1 MDHTKT
7 HRLATSIAA
16 AQWAAADRQRRAR
29 AAREAADEDA
39 TGQVP
44 ARASLR
50 SRLRDLLRP
59 ATRRTV

>member
-7 HRLATSIAA
+7 HRLATRIAA
-16 AQWAAADRQRRAR
+16 AEWAAADRQRRAR
-29 AAREAADEDA
+29 AARDAAHEDT
-39 TGQVP
+39 TGQTP

-59 ATRRTV
+59 TARRTA